1 MKKTIKKNNGDVQ
14 WYLPNSKKPFAYST
28 RAVSDTIAILYA
40 EYKDMRLVRDNIHYD
55 EDAKKICDVYIKNGF
70 YTGLNIE
77 Y

>member
-1 MKKTIKKNNGDVQ
+1 MKKYKGDVQ
-14 WYLPNSKKPFAYST
+14 WYLPNAKRPFAYST

-55 EDAKKICDVYIKNGF
+55 EDAKKICDVYIEKEF
-70 YTGLNIE
+70 YTDLNIE